1 MIWRPNKHVLTMA
14 GRLALLKTHLDHST
28 WNMIFILEMA
38 IFRFHVSFRIS
49 MLWKELVFESPH
61 PNVVSCL
68 KHKSGHFC
76 AFNASSCTIVEVACF
91 AEEFCAVGCE
101 IPLRESASAAYEFG
115 RTALQ
120 ASPQLICMHLI
131 KTNRLSVVQTRRCFA
146 PKSLEKC
153 IRQDGDGSAAR
164 LRWPIYSDCQVGMGQ
179 H

>member
-1 MIWRPNKHVLTMA
+1 MNSIWYGDQTNMFWQWQGALPSWRLTWTTIP
-14 GRLALLKTHLDHST
+14 GT
-28 WNMIFILEMA
+28 WYSYWKWQSLGSMWVFGILC
-38 IFRFHVSFRIS
+38 
-49 MLWKELVFESPH
+49 FEK
-61 PNVVSCL
+61 NSCL
-68 KHKSGHFC
+68 NLLIQMWYHVWSTNQVIFVHL
-76 AFNASSCTIVEVACF
+76 EVDCS

-101 IPLRESASAAYEFG
+101 IPLQESASAAYEFG

-120 ASPQLICMHLI
+120 ASPQLMCMHLI